1 MSAGTTNNP
10 IKRPLSFFS
19 PLLLLLIL
27 SLCLIGC
34 SDDKGV
40 NKEDAA
46 RFIKSAET
54 YSAQGQ
60 FRAAIL
66 EAKNAIKNDPSDP
79 KSFIVLAKIYNQLGA
94 FNATQ
99 TMLEP
104 MAEKMPEVSLV
115 LAEAYVAN
123 KKFRSALNILSSYS
137 PNKDDIEASLQ
148 KQILM
153 ARANIYL
160 GDKTELTK
168 VLVDLERLD
177 TKKIELSLVKAEA
190 SFAQGGTTA
199 LSEDAMNQLIGAS
212 ENIKALMTLGDLQ
225 LRQNNLAAAEEYFTK
240 ALSILPNTDMFTL
253 NKLSVLGQLTET
265 LIRQGKSGE
274 AYRYQKLLA
283 EANPESHQAQ
293 EKFND
298 AMELFRQGK
307 FADAEKTLKELR
319 EQFPQDKNTAM
330 LLGLIEYQ
338 KGQNKEA
345 IELFDQ
351 FIDPETTSTSI
362 IQAAALAKFRSNK
375 MDEAIAMLKKS
386 VESQPNNAEILAT
399 YGLALLEKDNTS
411 EEGQKAIEKSL
422 ALNPKQQRLRLSLA
436 KRDFAMKNPGL
447 GLGQL
452 QKAYKEQPQ
461 DLLIQQTYFKAL
473 FQEGKPEVVK
483 SEIAD
488 YQKTYPG
495 EARGLFLEG
504 WFAFTQKNYTLA
516 QQSFEKALAKK
527 ENKEK
532 NLSYAGLAEVYKV
545 QGQLQKAVNTW
556 QLLLQEDPS
565 QVAAYSDW
573 LQLMQK
579 LNRSK
584 EAVSFL
590 QDLEAKSDA
599 WQPSVVLAQVLVN
612 QNQFAD
618 AVKHIDIALERSGK
632 AEQLKKLAANVYNQY
647 ASLLFKENKPE
658 ESKKMILKAL
668 SFAPENMN
676 ILASLIQLEIAQKN
690 IPEAQKVLDQFSAS
704 TDVAAERD
712 YLQGLIRAAENK
724 PEEALSMFKSSWSK
738 KPMEVVAVAIYS
750 HYQRNNKDDL
760 LFEFANDWSAKLPQ
774 SAQSALLMAVD
785 AQNKKDPAEAIK
797 WYEKTLALAPN
808 TPASLNNL
816 AWLYYEQKN
825 PKATEFAEKAYKLAP
840 DNPAIIDTY
849 GWILVETGKVRE
861 GYELLERA
869 LSLAPKNT
877 EIQQHLA
884 EAKKRL
890 KK

>member
-1 MSAGTTNNP
+1 MSLGTHNNH
-10 IKRPLSFFS
+10 IKRSLSFISSLFL
-19 PLLLLLIL
+19 PLIV
-27 SLCLIGC
+27 SICLIGC
-34 SDDKGV
+34 SDGDGI

-54 YSAQGQ
+54 YSSQGQ
-60 FRAAIL
+60 YRAAIL
-66 EAKNAIKNDPSDP
+66 EAKNAIKSNPGDPTA
-79 KSFIVLAKIYNQLGA
+79 FIVLGKIYNQLGA
-94 FNATQ
+94 YQATQ
-99 TMLEP
+99 TILEP
-104 MAEKMPEVSLV
+104 IVEKKPEVSLT
-115 LAEAYVAN
+115 LAEAYIEN
-123 KKFRSALNILSSYS
+123 KKFRSALNVLSSYN
-137 PNKDDIEASLQ
+137 PNKDDVVASLQ
-148 KQILM
+148 QQVLM
-153 ARANIYL
+153 ARAHIYL
-160 GDKTELTK
+160 GDKDELSK
-168 VLVDLERLD
+168 VLAVLERLD
-177 TKKIELSLVKAEA
+177 TKQIELSLIKAEA
-190 SFAQGGTTA
+190 SFARGNA
-199 LSEDAMNQLIGAS
+199 EELSPAVMNQLIGAS
-212 ENIKALMTLGDLQ
+212 DNVKALMLLGNLE
-225 LRQNNLAAAEEYFTK
+225 LRQNKLAVAEEYYTK
-240 ALSILPNTDMFTL
+240 ALSILPNTDMFTID
-253 NKLSVLGQLTET
+253 KLSVLGQLTET

-307 FADAEKTLKELR
+307 FADAEKTLRELR
-319 EQFPQDKNTAM
+319 EQYPQDKNTAM
-330 LLGLIEYQ
+330 LLGLVEYQ

-362 IQAAALAKFRSNK
+362 IQAAAVAKFRSNK
-375 MDEAIAMLKKS
+375 MDEAVALLKKS
-386 VESQPNNAEILAT
+386 VDSQPNNAEILAT

-411 EEGQKAIEKSL
+411 VEGQKAIEKSL

-452 QKAYKEQPQ
+452 QKAYTEQPQ

-483 SEIAD
+483 TEIA
-488 YQKTYPG
+488 TYKKNYPSD
-495 EARGLFLEG
+495 ARGSFLEG

-516 QQSFEKALAKK
+516 QQSFEKALAQKD
-527 ENKEK
+527 NKEK
-532 NLSYAGLAEVYKV
+532 NLSYAGLAEVFKV
-545 QGQLQKAVNTW
+545 QGQFQKAVNTW

-565 QVAAYSDW
+565 QISAYSEW

-579 LNRSK
+579 LNRAK

-590 QDLEAKSDA
+590 QDLEAKSDL

-612 QNQFAD
+612 QRQFAD
-618 AVKHIDIALERSGK
+618 AVKHIDIGLERSGK
-632 AEQLKKLAANVYNQY
+632 AEQLKKLAANLYNQY
-647 ASLLFKENKPE
+647 AGVLFKENKPE

-668 SFAPENMN
+668 SFAPENMS
-676 ILASLIQLEIAQKN
+676 ILASLIELEIAQKN

-724 PEEALSMFKSSWSK
+724 PEDALSLYKSSWAK
-738 KPMEVVAVAIYS
+738 KPMEIVAVAIYS
-750 HYQRNNKDDL
+750 HYQKNNKEEL
-760 LFEFANDWSAKLPQ
+760 LFDFANDWSAKLPQ

-785 AQNKKDPAEAIK
+785 AQNKKDPAAAIK

-825 PKATEFAEKAYKLAP
+825 PKAAEFAERAYKLAP
-840 DNPAIIDTY
+840 NNPAIIDTY
-849 GWILVETGKVRE
+849 GWILVETGKVSE
-861 GYELLERA
+861 GYELLVRA
-869 LSLAPKNT
+869 LSLAPANK
-877 EIQQHLA
+877 EIQEHTA